1 MRTKPS
7 PFVVVVDTREQCP
20 FAFGSITGDGG
31 RVLEVT
37 TCRAGLKTGDYSIQ
51 GLEDVVAIERKS
63 KTDLYGTVGRGRARF
78 KREVERLAAM
88 EAPAVVLECDLAS
101 LLRAPGRS
109 RVSPSSVL
117 NSLIAWSVRHRI
129 PVWPCPGRRFAEIVT
144 YRLLRHFWAERERQ
158 RGEGEPDAV

>member
-1 MRTKPS
+1 VSAKLS
-7 PFVVVVDTREQCP
+7 PFTVVIDTREQHP
-20 FAFGSITGDGG
+20 FSFDSITGDRG
-31 RVLEVT
+31 RVVEVV

-51 GLEDVVAIERKS
+51 GIEDLVAIERKS

-78 KREVERLAAM
+78 EREIERLATLDA
-88 EAPAVVLECDLAS
+88 AAVVIECDLAS
-101 LLRAPGRS
+101 LLRAPERS

-158 RGEGEPDAV
+158 RMEGRSDAE

>member
-1 MRTKPS
+1 VKARPS
-7 PFVVVVDTREQCP
+7 PFVVVVDTREQHP
-20 FAFGSITGDGG
+20 FAFDSITGDRG
-31 RVLEVT
+31 RVIEVV

-51 GLEDVVAIERKS
+51 GIEDVVAIERKS

-78 KREVERLAAM
+78 EREVERLAALD
-88 EAPAVVLECDLAS
+88 AAAVVIECNLAS
-101 LLRAPGRS
+101 LLRAPERS

-158 RGEGEPDAV
+158 RGEGRPDAE